1 MRRTVA
7 ATSGCVPLSVVSP
20 SLADSE
26 GGGSVDAGWWGFL
39 GVVVGGVLT
48 IGGQATAELIKARVV
63 TRQQQER
70 RAQLA
75 REHQRATLVGLS
87 DAMKVYRQALERD
100 KAQLLPTRRSETA
113 LARARIEYQALVYR
127 VSDAPAREA
136 VQAWERQALLWFQ
149 DDDEGTAALEATT
162 WTAAVEAVG
171 LAVRATE

>member
-1 MRRTVA
+1 M
-7 ATSGCVPLSVVSP
+7 
-20 SLADSE
+20 
-26 GGGSVDAGWWGFL
+26 DAGWWGFL

-48 IGGQATAELIKARVV
+48 IGGQATAELIKARVT

-70 RAQLA
+70 RAQLG
-75 REHQRATLVGLS
+75 REHQRATLVALA

-100 KAQLLPTRRSETA
+100 REQLLPSRRSDTA
-113 LARARIEYQALVYR
+113 LALARIESQALVYR

>member
-1 MRRTVA
+1 
-7 ATSGCVPLSVVSP
+7 
-20 SLADSE
+20 
-26 GGGSVDAGWWGFL
+26 VDAGWWGFL

-75 REHQRATLVGLS
+75 REHQRATLVGLA

-100 KAQLLPTRRSETA
+100 KAQLLPSKRSETA
-113 LARARIEYQALVYR
+113 LALARIEYQALVYR
-127 VSDAPAREA
+127 VADAPAREA
-136 VQAWERQALLWFQ
+136 VQQWERQALLWFQ
-149 DDDEGTAALEATT
+149 DDDAGTAALEATT
-162 WTAAVEAVG
+162 WVAAVEAVG

>member
-1 MRRTVA
+1 MN
-7 ATSGCVPLSVVSP
+7 
-20 SLADSE
+20 
-26 GGGSVDAGWWGFL
+26 AGWWGFL

-75 REHQRATLVGLS
+75 REHQRATLIGLA

-100 KAQLLPTRRSETA
+100 KGQLLPSKRSETA
-113 LARARIEYQALVYR
+113 LAQARIEYQALVYR
-127 VSDAPAREA
+127 VADAPARSA
-136 VQAWERQALLWFQ
+136 VQQWEQQALLWFQ
-149 DDDEGTAALEATT
+149 DDDEGTAALEAAT
-162 WTAAVEAVG
+162 WVAAVEAVG

>member
-1 MRRTVA
+1 M
-7 ATSGCVPLSVVSP
+7 
-20 SLADSE
+20 
-26 GGGSVDAGWWGFL
+26 DAGWWGFL

-63 TRQQQER
+63 PRQQQER

-75 REHQRATLVGLS
+75 REHQRATLVALA

-113 LARARIEYQALVYR
+113 LDRARIEYQALVYR

-136 VQAWERQALLWFQ
+136 VQVWERQALLWFQ
-149 DDDEGTAALEATT
+149 DDDDGTAALEATT
-162 WTAAVEAVG
+162 WTTAVEAVG

>member
-1 MRRTVA
+1 M
-7 ATSGCVPLSVVSP
+7 
-20 SLADSE
+20 
-26 GGGSVDAGWWGFL
+26 DAGWWGFL

-63 TRQQQER
+63 TRQQHER

-75 REHQRATLVGLS
+75 REHQRATLVALT

-100 KAQLLPTRRSETA
+100 REQLLPSRRSDTA
-113 LARARIEYQALVYR
+113 LALARIEYEALVHR
-127 VSDAPAREA
+127 VSDEPARSA
-136 VQAWERQALLWFQ
+136 VQQWEREALRWFG
-149 DDDEGTAALEATT
+149 DDDDGTASREATT